1 MNCLKYAGLLCGLLF
16 IVLLDQARSQSSL
29 SKNTGSSLYSDKLE
43 PHNIDRNNPWWV
55 NLGAGPALVGSTFA
69 MNAGMV
75 YCYQFDRSMISAR
88 ILGVTNYNP
97 TVQRIDQSNTIYKM
111 ADYGILYGP
120 IWQTENGYSSIGA
133 GIGLVRAAYE
143 TTSDVTTNTSLSLPV
158 EAQWFW
164 RFTSYAGFGL
174 YTYATLNFEK
184 PLYGVMICAQLGA
197 W

>member
-1 MNCLKYAGLLCGLLF
+1 VLCGFLLLVPF
-16 IVLLDQARSQSSL
+16 DQVRSQISL
-29 SKNTGSSLYSDKLE
+29 SINAGSSLGSDELKSQYL
-43 PHNIDRNNPWWV
+43 NKNNPWWV
-55 NLGAGPALVGSTFA
+55 NLGAGPALVGNTFA

-75 YCYQFDRSMISAR
+75 YCYQFDRSIISAR
-88 ILGVTNYNP
+88 ILGVTNNNP

-120 IWQTENGYSSIGA
+120 IWQMKNCYISVGA

-143 TTSDVTTNTSLSLPV
+143 TTSDSTTNTSLSVPV

-164 RFTSYAGFGL
+164 RFTSYAGIGL
-174 YTYATLNFEK
+174 YTYVTLNFEK
-184 PLYGVMICAQLGA
+184 PFYGVMICAQLGA

>member
-1 MNCLKYAGLLCGLLF
+1 MNDKKPDHCTKAGLIIILL
-16 IVLLDQARSQSSL
+16 IGALPGYLQSQG
-29 SKNTGSSLYSDKLE
+29 TH
-43 PHNIDRNNPWWV
+43 HNRPDSTSWWV
-55 NLGAGPALVGSTFA
+55 DLGAGPALVGNTFS

-75 YCYQFDRSMISAR
+75 YCYQFDRSIISAR
-88 ILGVTNYNP
+88 ILGVTNNNP
-97 TVQRIDQSNTIYKM
+97 TVQRIDQTNTIYKM

-120 IWQTENGYSSIGA
+120 VWQTEYGYVSVGA
-133 GIGLVRAAYE
+133 GLGLVRVAYE
-143 TTSDVTTNTSLSLPV
+143 TTSEISTNTSLSVPV

-164 RFTSYAGFGL
+164 RFTSYAGIGL